1 MNNIKLDSISP
12 VFIKED
18 CKQNRLGVVAT
29 FAVPGLVVV
38 GLLFLLVSL
47 QGGLETG
54 VSNLARL
61 LPIGFAVAAGMV
73 ATVNP
78 CGILMLP
85 SYALYQMGSAEAGT
99 STTRRVLRALLIS
112 AVSTLAFVT
121 VFAIVGAIITAGG
134 RQLTRIFP
142 FAGLLIGIGMA
153 ALGVYLLV
161 THKTLG
167 IAAASR
173 VKVNR
178 KRTLG
183 NAFGFG
189 ITYAVGSLSCTLPIF
204 LVVVGNALASD
215 SPLTAFGQFI
225 GYALG
230 MGVVLVATIVGSALF
245 QQAVSTWLNR
255 LTPYVHRL
263 SAMFLI
269 GSGAYL
275 IYYWVFIARLSAGA

>member
-1 MNNIKLDSISP
+1 MGDLDLGSIGP
-12 VFIKED
+12 VFIEKD
-18 CKQNRLGVVAT
+18 RKRNRLSVIAT
-29 FAVPGLVVV
+29 FAIPALIVV

-78 CGILMLP
+78 CGIMMLP
-85 SYALYQMGSAEAGT
+85 SYALYQVGT
-99 STTRRVLRALLIS
+99 ARDGVSTVQRVLRAL
-112 AVSTLAFVT
+112 AVSVVATSAFMV
-121 VFAIVGAIITAGG
+121 VFAVVGAIITAGG
-134 RQLTRIFP
+134 RQLTRVFP
-142 FAGLLIGIGMA
+142 VAGLLVGVGMS

-173 VKVNR
+173 VRVDR

-189 ITYAVGSLSCTLPIF
+189 LAYAVGSLSCTLPIF
-204 LVVVGNALASD
+204 LVVVGNTLSIDAPLA
-215 SPLTAFGQFI
+215 AFGQFI

-230 MGVVLVATIVGSALF
+230 MGVVLVSTIVGSALF

-275 IYYWVFIARLSAGA
+275 VYYWVFIARLSAGA

>member
-1 MNNIKLDSISP
+1 MNNINLDSIGP
-12 VFIKED
+12 VFIDKD
-18 CKQNRLGVVAT
+18 RRGSRWSVVAT
-29 FAVPGLVVV
+29 FVIPALVVT
-38 GLLFLLVSL
+38 GLLFILISL

-54 VSNLARL
+54 VSNLARI

-78 CGILMLP
+78 CGIMMLP
-85 SYALYQMGSAEAGT
+85 SYALYQIGSATAGT
-99 STTRRVLRALLIS
+99 STARRVIRAFFIS
-112 AVSTLAFVT
+112 AVATVAFVS

-134 RQLTRIFP
+134 RQLARFFP

-167 IAAASR
+167 IAAAGRVR
-173 VKVNR
+173 VKR

-189 ITYAVGSLSCTLPIF
+189 IAYAVGSLSCTLPIF
-204 LVVVGNALASD
+204 LVVVGSALASD

-230 MGVVLVATIVGSALF
+230 MGLVLVATIVGSALF

-255 LTPYVHRL
+255 LTPHVHRL

-275 IYYWVFIARLSAGA
+275 IHYWVFIARLSAGV

>member
-1 MNNIKLDSISP
+1 MNSINLGSIGP
-12 VFIKED
+12 VFVEKD
-18 CKQNRLGVVAT
+18 RKRSRLSFVAT
-29 FAVPGLVVV
+29 FAIPALVVV

-85 SYALYQMGSAEAGT
+85 SYALYQIGSAEAGS
-99 STTRRVLRALLIS
+99 STARRVLRATLIS
-112 AVSTLAFVT
+112 AVATLAFVS
-121 VFAIVGAIITAGG
+121 VFAVVGAIITAGG
-134 RQLTRIFP
+134 RQLTRVFP

-189 ITYAVGSLSCTLPIF
+189 LSYAVGSLSCTLPIF
-204 LVVVGNALASD
+204 LVVVGNALAID
-215 SPLTAFGQFI
+215 IPLAAFGQFV

-275 IYYWVFIARLSAGA
+275 IYYWVFIARLSAGV

>member
-18 CKQNRLGVVAT
+18 RKRNRLGVVAT

-85 SYALYQMGSAEAGT
+85 SYALYQIGSAEVGT

-134 RQLTRIFP
+134 RQLTKIFP

-153 ALGVYLLV
+153 SGFFGLHNY
-161 THKTLG
+161 
-167 IAAASR
+167 SR
-173 VKVNR
+173 SKNL
-178 KRTLG
+178 KISWWQWMITIIWL
-183 NAFGFG
+183 AYTGFVLKM
-189 ITYAVGSLSCTLPIF
+189 ILCF
-204 LVVVGNALASD
+204 L
-215 SPLTAFGQFI
+215 FFI
-225 GYALG
+225 NLK
-230 MGVVLVATIVGSALF
+230 I
-245 QQAVSTWLNR
+245 N
-255 LTPYVHRL
+255 
-263 SAMFLI
+263 
-269 GSGAYL
+269 
-275 IYYWVFIARLSAGA
+275 FISFKL

>member
-12 VFIKED
+12 VFVKED
-18 CKQNRLGVVAT
+18 RKRNRLGVVAT

-134 RQLTRIFP
+134 RQLTKIFP

-275 IYYWVFIARLSAGA
+275 VYYWVFIAKLSPGA